1 MREVVIVE
9 ACRSAIG
16 SLGGTLA
23 PLKAV
28 ELSTAVVK
36 GALARSGLDPA
47 AVDMVIL
54 GHCRQSSDDPNI
66 ARLTALSSGL
76 PESVPAYTVMAQ
88 CVSGMTALMN
98 AAAYIKSGLAEVV
111 LAGGTESMSNAIF
124 YFRDGRFGIGT
135 RNTELLDALVEAQPR
150 SQPQD
155 IYGVFNMGITAENV
169 AEKYGVTRE
178 EQDEFA
184 YASQC
189 KAKKAIEDGRFKDE
203 IVPVEIPQRKKPP
216 IIFDRDEFPRE
227 TSPEALAAL
236 KPVFKTDGGGTVT
249 AGNSSGRNDGAAVM
263 ILTTPERA
271 AALNLK
277 PLALVRGFAMAGV
290 DPRIMGIGPVPASE
304 KALEASGLSADD
316 IGLVE
321 LNEAFAAQ
329 SLGCL
334 KNMPYDPAIVNV
346 NGGAIALGHPLGCTG
361 ARISVT
367 LLHEMKK
374 RNTRYGL
381 ATLCVAGGMGGA
393 MVLENYY

>member
-1 MREVVIVE
+1 MRETVIVE

-16 SLGGTLA
+16 SIGGTLT
-23 PLKAV
+23 PLKADD
-28 ELSTAVVK
+28 LSTAVVK

-47 AVDMVIL
+47 AIDMVIL
-54 GHCRQSSDDPNI
+54 GHCRQTSDDPNI
-66 ARLTALSSGL
+66 ARLTALRSGI
-76 PESVPAYTVMAQ
+76 PESTPAYTVMAQ
-88 CVSGMTALMN
+88 CVSGMTAVMN
-98 AAAYIKSGLAEVV
+98 AATYIMSGQADVI
-111 LAGGTESMSNAIF
+111 LAGGTESMSNAVF

-135 RNTELLDALVEAQPR
+135 RNTELLDALVEAQLR

-178 EQDEFA
+178 EQDAFA
-184 YASQC
+184 YGSQR
-189 KAKKAIEDGRFKDE
+189 KALKAIADGRFKDE

-216 IIFDRDEFPRE
+216 IVFDTDEFPRE

-236 KPVFKTDGGGTVT
+236 KPVFKTDGSGTVT
-249 AGNSSGRNDGAAVM
+249 AGNSSGRNDGAAAL
-263 ILTTPERA
+263 ILMTPERA
-271 AALNLK
+271 EALNLK
-277 PLALVRGFAMAGV
+277 PLAAVRGFAMAGV

-304 KALEASGLSADD
+304 KALEAAGLTAGD

-334 KNMPYDPAIVNV
+334 KNMPYDPEIVNV

-361 ARISVT
+361 ARITVT

-374 RNTRYGL
+374 RNVRYGL

-393 MVLENYY
+393 LILENIV

>member
-1 MREVVIVE
+1 
-9 ACRSAIG
+9 
-16 SLGGTLA
+16 LK
-23 PLKAV
+23 PLKADDI
-28 ELSTAVVK
+28 STEVVK
-36 GALARSGLDPA
+36 GALARSGVDSA
-47 AVDMVIL
+47 AIDMVIL
-54 GHCRQSSDDPNI
+54 GHCRQTSDDPNI
-66 ARLTALSSGL
+66 ARLTALRSGI

-88 CVSGMTALMN
+88 CVSGMTAVMN
-98 AAAYIKSGLAEVV
+98 AATYIMSGQADAV
-111 LAGGTESMSNAIF
+111 LAGGTESMSNAVF

-135 RNTELLDALVEAQPR
+135 RNTELLDALVEAQLR

-178 EQDEFA
+178 EQDAFA

-189 KAKKAIEDGRFKDE
+189 KALEAIRDGKFRDE
-203 IVPVEIPQRKKPP
+203 IVPIEIPQRKKPP
-216 IIFDRDEFPRE
+216 IIFDTDEFPRE

-236 KPVFKTDGGGTVT
+236 KPVFKTDGAGTVT
-249 AGNSSGRNDGAAVM
+249 AGNSSGRNDGAAAL
-263 ILTTPERA
+263 ILMARERA
-271 AALNLK
+271 EALGQK
-277 PLALVRGFAMAGV
+277 PLAVIRGSAMAGV

-304 KALEASGLSADD
+304 KALGLAGLSADD

-334 KNMPYDPAIVNV
+334 KNMSYDPEIVNV

-374 RNTRYGL
+374 RNVRYGL

-393 MVLENYY
+393 MIFENVT

>member
-1 MREVVIVE
+1 MRETVIVE

-16 SLGGTLA
+16 SIGGTLT
-23 PLKAV
+23 PLKADD
-28 ELSTAVVK
+28 LSTAVVK

-47 AVDMVIL
+47 AIDMVIL
-54 GHCRQSSDDPNI
+54 GHCRQTSDDPNI
-66 ARLTALSSGL
+66 ARLTALRSGI
-76 PESVPAYTVMAQ
+76 PESTPAYTVMAQ
-88 CVSGMTALMN
+88 CVSGMTAVMN
-98 AAAYIKSGLAEVV
+98 AATYIMSGQADVI
-111 LAGGTESMSNAIF
+111 LAGGTESMSNAVF

-135 RNTELLDALVEAQPR
+135 RNTELLDALVEAQLR

-178 EQDEFA
+178 EQDAFA
-184 YASQC
+184 YGSQR
-189 KAKKAIEDGRFKDE
+189 KALKAIADGRFKDE

-216 IIFDRDEFPRE
+216 IVFDTDEYPRE

-236 KPVFKTDGGGTVT
+236 KPVFKTDGSGTVT
-249 AGNSSGRNDGAAVM
+249 AGNSSGRNDGAAAL
-263 ILTTPERA
+263 ILMTPERA
-271 AALNLK
+271 EALNLK
-277 PLALVRGFAMAGV
+277 PLAAVRGFAMAGV

-304 KALEASGLSADD
+304 KALEAAGLTAGD

-334 KNMPYDPAIVNV
+334 KNMPYDSEIVNV

-361 ARISVT
+361 ARITVT

-374 RNTRYGL
+374 RNVRYGL

-393 MVLENYY
+393 LILENIV